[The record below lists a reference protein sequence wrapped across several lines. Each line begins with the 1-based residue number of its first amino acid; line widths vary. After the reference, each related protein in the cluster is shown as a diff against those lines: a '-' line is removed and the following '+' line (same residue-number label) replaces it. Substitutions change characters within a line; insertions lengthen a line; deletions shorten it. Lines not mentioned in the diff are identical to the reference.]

1 MIVSDIYN
9 DKKSEKDEK
18 VEAKEVIKVYVITG
32 PKSSGNTTYETEVN
46 GKKIYSGMAWDVI
59 EAVKKL
65 PSFKKYKFEYTF
77 SKPGAKNYD
86 EILSWVS
93 SGKYD
98 LGLATFSQTHAR
110 EEKINYT
117 VPITI
122 DAYALYHYSNTSQ
135 FDIFKDVLFKTGY
148 MIMILFIL
156 GIISGLIL
164 FFLDPQRAN
173 TKALDIKSR
182 KVFFIRSVTTGI
194 ATFFGEAGFLFE
206 NTSSSIKGLVVV
218 TMIMLV
224 AVIFLQF
231 MQAEITTLMFER
243 KMGEG
248 ISDSD
253 MRTKPAIGHEGWAN
267 TTHWEEIGGVVKRF
281 KGKTSEEL
289 VEIYI
294 KNPNKYTGVLFSY
307 YDGYPLMKLYPGLT
321 VSAFDNIPL
330 SLIFNPNKPKFGEDL
345 NKGLLHIRS
354 TKEIK
359 KTCKSY
365 FGSNRPNAP
374 PTCTL

>member
-1 MIVSDIYN
+1 MIQSN
-9 DKKSEKDEK
+9 EKDE
-18 VEAKEVIKVYVITG
+18 EHSEKEIIKVFVITG

-46 GKKIYSGMAWDVI
+46 GKKIHSGMAWDVI

-93 SGKYD
+93 TGKYD

-122 DAYALYHYSNTSQ
+122 DAFALFHYSNTSH
-135 FDIFKDVLFKTGY
+135 FDIFKDVFFKIGY
-148 MIMILFIL
+148 MIMILVIL
-156 GIISGLIL
+156 GIIAGIIL
-164 FFLDPQRAN
+164 FFIDPTR
-173 TKALDIKSR
+173 TKATNIKNR
-182 KVFFIRSVTTGI
+182 KVFLIRSITTGI

-253 MRTKPAIGHEGWAN
+253 MRTKPAIGHEGWGN
-267 TTHWEEIGGVVKRF
+267 TTHWEEIGGVVERF

-330 SLIFNPNKPKFGEDL
+330 SLIFNPRKPQFGEDL
-345 NKGLLHIRS
+345 NKGLLHIRA
-354 TKEIK
+354 TKETQKI
-359 KTCKSY
+359 CKFY
-365 FGSNRPNAP
+365 FGNDRPNAP